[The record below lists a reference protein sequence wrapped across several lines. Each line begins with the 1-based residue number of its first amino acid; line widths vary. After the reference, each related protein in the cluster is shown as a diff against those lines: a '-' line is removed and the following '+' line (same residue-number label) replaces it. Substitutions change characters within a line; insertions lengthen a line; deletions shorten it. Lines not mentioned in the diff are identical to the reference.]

1 MLAVE
6 DTAGVAGGAVGA
18 SDSRPAACRR
28 PASAVRA
35 CFSAKGLIM
44 AAPLKLPGAASL
56 ISPAFTTRCCAP
68 ASQLAAALLACAA
81 AGLDPAPQPAHPRN
95 APPAGKRRDPPPRG
109 RQVRRNHC

>member
-35 CFSAKGLIM
+35 CFSAKGLIV

-68 ASQLAAALLACAA
+68 ASQLADVLLACAA
-81 AGLDPAPQPAHPRN
+81 AGVDAASETSI
-95 APPAGKRRDPPPRG
+95 AGHASAAGQRRDRDPPG
-109 RQVRRNHC
+109 RENRA

>member
-68 ASQLAAALLACAA
+68 ASQLAAVLLACAA
-81 AGLDPAPQPAHPRN
+81 AGVDAASQTSIAGNPRPPGNRRAPAP
-95 APPAGKRRDPPPRG
+95 
-109 RQVRRNHC
+109 